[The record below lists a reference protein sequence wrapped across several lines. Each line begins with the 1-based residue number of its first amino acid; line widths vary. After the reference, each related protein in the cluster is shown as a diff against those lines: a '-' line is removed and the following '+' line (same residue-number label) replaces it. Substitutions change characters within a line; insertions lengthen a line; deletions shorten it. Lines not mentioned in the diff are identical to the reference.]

1 MTAPARPPLI
11 GRTDELRSLSELFE
25 AARTG
30 TPGVALVC
38 GEAGVG
44 KSRLV
49 AELVARAGRSGAVV
63 LAGAAVDV
71 GESPPLLPLTL
82 AVRTLAREPAGRA
95 VVEPWRGELEALGLL
110 PPSPGG
116 TVQAV
121 PHHLDTAGRVLLGLA
136 ADRPVLLV
144 VEDVQWADRATR
156 DLLSYLTAIMLD
168 ARLLVVVTHR
178 EGGGSPGLDEL
189 GLGGL
194 RRHPRVR
201 GIPLGPLDRAAI
213 AELVAREPLPET
225 DVDDPVELVWQRSRG
240 NAFIA
245 EETVRALRDRD
256 PMAVSGTLR
265 DLVLGRVRALPEDAR
280 TVVRALSVAE
290 GAVSHEVAQ
299 LVTGLPPDRLLT
311 AVRHVVEEGSV
322 VLDGPGAEGGDDGY
336 RLRHGLAVD
345 VVSADLLPAER
356 RDLHRRYAAALAE
369 LTAGGDRSA
378 VAALL
383 AHHWDRAGDDA
394 RALSAAADAA
404 SAAERV
410 HGYAD
415 AYRHWRRVADLVA
428 GRSVPPRPA
437 PEPVVSVGL
446 DRPVSLERAAEAAH
460 LAGEHDAAVNVL
472 QERIGLTD
480 PADPRRATLVARLG
494 DYLLAAGRGVEAEGA
509 YREALRLGGEAH
521 VALLAGHAEALQAAG
536 RFADARD
543 EATRALAAARKAGT
557 PDEQARVLVTLGF
570 SLAYLEDTQ
579 AGAAALAEGL
589 RVAEA
594 SGSPAVLG
602 SAYHRRAELLSGP
615 LNALSEGIDLALAG
629 AERLT
634 ELGLGRTHGVRL
646 LALAANGQF
655 RCGRWDEAVE
665 VIDQAFRARPSG
677 SEALDIR
684 LSRGR
689 MRVGRGDLSGAAE
702 DLDAVA
708 MLAHDTVGARY
719 RVPMLTLRAGLEM
732 FLGRPERAV
741 GHTVAG
747 LDVVGKGHDDVW
759 LEAPLVWHG
768 LRAHAETVRLD
779 RPPPAHEVV
788 SRLRESGAGL
798 HDRARRAVPMVAGL
812 VGVFAQMC
820 DAEVT
825 RADGDSDPELWGEV
839 AAQWR
844 RRDQPYNVA
853 YGQLRRAEALL
864 ARRTRSRAAADAL
877 VEAHD
882 IAADLRAVPFLEEV
896 RDLGRRARIR
906 LPDLPPEPGRTGYH
920 PEPDAVAGPV
930 PDEVEVA
937 RPARPRVPAARPPT
951 RRDVL
956 GSLTPRET
964 EVLAEI
970 AAGHTN
976 REIAQRLFISEKTV
990 GIHVTHLLAK
1000 LGVRS
1005 RVQAGAVYLR
1015 AAPSETHP
1023 GP

>member
-11 GRTDELRSLSELFE
+11 GRTDELRSLLELFE
-25 AARTG
+25 AARAG

-49 AELVARAGRSGAVV
+49 AELAARAERSGAVV

-82 AVRTLAREPAGRA
+82 AVRALAREPAGRA
-95 VVEPWRGELEALGLL
+95 IVEPWRGELEALGLL

-116 TVQAV
+116 AAQAV
-121 PHHLDTAGRVLLGLA
+121 PHPLDAAGRVLLGLA

-178 EGGGSPGLDEL
+178 EGGGSPGLDEV

-201 GIPLGPLDRAAI
+201 ALPLGPLDRPAI
-213 AELVAREPLPET
+213 AELVAREPLPAT
-225 DVDDPVELVWQRSRG
+225 DVEDPVELVWQRSRG

-245 EETVRALRDRD
+245 EETVRALRDHD

-290 GAVSHEVAQ
+290 GPVSHELAR

-345 VVSADLLPAER
+345 VVAADLLPAER

-369 LTAGGDRSA
+369 LTAGEDRSA

-394 RALSAAADAA
+394 RALTAAADAA

-428 GRSVPPRPA
+428 GRSAPVRPA
-437 PEPVVSVGL
+437 PEPRPEPVAAVGL
-446 DRPVSLERAAEAAH
+446 DRPASLERAAEAAH
-460 LAGEHDAAVNVL
+460 LAGEHDAAVSVL
-472 QERIGLTD
+472 QERIALTD
-480 PADPRRATLVARLG
+480 PADPHRAPLVARLG

-521 VALLAGHAEALQAAG
+521 VGLLAGHAEALQAAG
-536 RFADARD
+536 RFADARA
-543 EATRALAAARKAGT
+543 EATRALEAARRAGSL
-557 PDEQARVLVTLGF
+557 DEQARVLVTLGF

-689 MRVGRGDLSGAAE
+689 MRVGRGDLTGAAE

-719 RVPMLTLRAGLEM
+719 RVPLLTLRAGLDM

-747 LDVVGKGHDDVW
+747 LDVVESGHDDVW
-759 LEAPLVWHG
+759 LEAPLIWHG

-779 RPPPAHEVV
+779 RPPPPDDVV
-788 SRLRESGAGL
+788 GRLRESGAGL
-798 HDRARRAVPMVAGL
+798 HERARRAVPMVAGL

-825 RADGDSDPELWGEV
+825 RADGDSDPDLWGEV

-864 ARRTRSRAAADAL
+864 ARRTRSRAAAEAL
-877 VEAHD
+877 TEAHA
-882 IAADLRAVPFLEEV
+882 IAGKLGAVPFLEEV

-906 LPDLPPEPGRTGYH
+906 LPDRVVGSERAGVATRAAAPGS
-920 PEPDAVAGPV
+920 PDA
-930 PDEVEVA
+930 
-937 RPARPRVPAARPPT
+937 RVPTRRTPG

-956 GSLTPRET
+956 ASLTPREV
-964 EVLAEI
+964 EVLGEI

-1015 AAPSETHP
+1015 AAPSERVREP
-1023 GP
+1023 

>member
-11 GRTDELRSLSELFE
+11 GRTDELRSLGEMFE
-25 AARTG
+25 AARAG

-49 AELVARAGRSGAVV
+49 AELAALAGRSGAVV

-82 AVRTLAREPAGRA
+82 AVRALAREPAGKA

-116 TVQAV
+116 APQVV
-121 PHHLDTAGRVLLGLA
+121 PHPLDAAGRVLLGLA

-156 DLLSYLTAIMLD
+156 DLLSYLTAIMMD

-201 GIPLGPLDRAAI
+201 AVPLGPLDRPGI
-213 AELVAREPLPET
+213 AELVTREPLPATE
-225 DVDDPVELVWQRSRG
+225 VEDPVELVWQRSRG

-290 GAVSHEVAQ
+290 GPVSHELAQ

-311 AVRHVVEEGSV
+311 AVRYVVEEGSV

-345 VVSADLLPAER
+345 VVAADLLPAER

-369 LTAGGDRSA
+369 LTAGADRSA

-394 RALSAAADAA
+394 RALTAAADAA

-428 GRSVPPRPA
+428 GRSAPARPRPERP
-437 PEPVVSVGL
+437 PEPVVTVGL
-446 DRPVSLERAAEAAH
+446 DRPASLERAAEAAH
-460 LAGEHDAAVNVL
+460 LAGEHDAAVSVL

-521 VALLAGHAEALQAAG
+521 VGLLAGHAEALQAAG
-536 RFADARD
+536 RFADARA
-543 EATRALAAARKAGT
+543 EATRALEAARRSGSL
-557 PDEQARVLVTLGF
+557 DEQARVLVTLGF

-689 MRVGRGDLSGAAE
+689 MRVGRGDLTGAAE

-719 RVPMLTLRAGLEM
+719 RVPLLTLRAGLDM
-732 FLGRPERAV
+732 YQGRPERAV
-741 GHTVAG
+741 GHTIAG
-747 LDVVGKGHDDVW
+747 LDVVEGGHDDVW
-759 LEAPLVWHG
+759 LEAPLIWHG
-768 LRAHAETVRLD
+768 MRAHAETVRLD
-779 RPPPAHEVV
+779 RPPPPDDVV
-788 SRLRESGAGL
+788 DRLRASLAGL

-825 RADGDSDPELWGEV
+825 RADGDSDPDLWGEV

-853 YGQLRRAEALL
+853 YAQLRRAEALL

-877 VEAHD
+877 TEAHT
-882 IAADLRAVPFLEEV
+882 IAGQLRAVPFLEEV
-896 RDLGRRARIR
+896 RDLGRRARIP
-906 LPDLPPEPGRTGYH
+906 LPDPERVVVSG
-920 PEPDAVAGPV
+920 
-930 PDEVEVA
+930 EVA
-937 RPARPRVPAARPPT
+937 AASGAPGSAGARVPTPRTPSK
-951 RRDVL
+951 RDVL
-956 GSLTPRET
+956 ASLTPREV
-964 EVLAEI
+964 EVLGEI
-970 AAGHTN
+970 AVGHTN

-1015 AAPSETHP
+1015 AAPTETRP
-1023 GP
+1023 TP